1 MTDERGAE
9 RQEGQEGQGAP
20 HKLWVSLADGARAP
34 TRAHPSDVGLD
45 VWVTSV
51 ERRGLA
57 LYFCETGLTLAPP
70 EGYYV
75 EVVPRSSI
83 VWRGFILPNSVGV
96 IDPSYRG
103 TLKVPL
109 RYLGEGDPDT
119 EAALLV
125 GERVAQLIL
134 RPLIPC
140 ELELCDSSEL
150 PAPQDRRA
158 GGGFGSTGSR

>member
-1 MTDERGAE
+1 MSEIRAVDQSGLGERPEALTLQVSVADE
-9 RQEGQEGQGAP
+9 
-20 HKLWVSLADGARAP
+20 ARLPA
-34 TRAHPSDVGLD
+34 RAHPSDVGLD

-51 ERRGLA
+51 ERRGTG

-75 EVVPRSSI
+75 EVIPRSSI

-109 RYLGEGDPDT
+109 RYLGEGDPEV
-119 EAALLV
+119 EAQALV
-125 GERVAQLIL
+125 GERVAQLVL
-134 RPLIPC
+134 RRLIIC
-140 ELELCDSSEL
+140 EVQACSLEEL
-150 PAPQDRRA
+150 PPPQDDRDQ
-158 GGGFGSTGSR
+158 GGFGSTGQR